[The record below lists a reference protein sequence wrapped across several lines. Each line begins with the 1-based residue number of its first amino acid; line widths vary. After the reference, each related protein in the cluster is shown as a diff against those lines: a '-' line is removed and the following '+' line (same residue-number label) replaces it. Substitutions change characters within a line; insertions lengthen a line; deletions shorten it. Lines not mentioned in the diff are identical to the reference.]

1 MAKCLVTGGAG
12 FIGSNLADALI
23 ERGDEVIIIDNLTT
37 GKRENINPK
46 ADFRETDIRDLAAIA
61 PLFQGVDYVFH
72 FAAFPRVQPSIEDP
86 ATANDINLNGTLN
99 VLIAARDAGVKKVV
113 YSASSSAYGDQ
124 TEMPLREDMPARPLS
139 PYGLQ
144 KYAGELYCRLFS
156 DIYGLPTVSLRYFN
170 VYGKRQALEGAYCLV
185 MGIFVN
191 QRLKGEPMTITNDGN
206 QRRDF
211 TSVVDV
217 VRANIMAAESKNVGQ
232 GEVINIGRGKNYSV
246 NELAR
251 MIGGPIVYGEKRI
264 EPKETLADNSLA
276 KKLLG
281 WKPTVDLPDWL
292 EEYKKEMGLK

>member
-1 MAKCLVTGGAG
+1 MPKCLVTGGAG